1 MTDHIEAKTEQLTR
15 DPTSLVFLE
24 LGEALRRRGRLE
36 AAVRV
41 ALTGVERHPDLLD
54 AHDLYARVLADVG
67 DFARARE
74 TWAGVLARD
83 PRHLG
88 ALKGLG
94 FLYYWAGDLDSALD
108 HLEDALATDPTDQ
121 SVVQALMTVRA
132 AAQEEPA
139 QDTSDTEEPDPVFA
153 GLDGAERGILLVD
166 DRGRILGGR
175 LQSLA
180 GTDVSDRAAAYLAG
194 ATQEAERTAR
204 LLELGTWQS
213 IVAEGQG
220 GNIHVSAPTQ
230 TSLLLIVRDRGV
242 PAGRLSMLAQRAAH
256 AARRWLEGQQ
266 L

>member
-1 MTDHIEAKTEQLTR
+1 MADDIEVMIADLAR

-24 LGEALRRRGRLE
+24 LGETLRRRGRLE

-41 ALTGVERHPDLLD
+41 ALTGAERHPDLLD

-74 TWAGVLARD
+74 TWSSVLARE
-83 PRHLG
+83 PRHIG

-108 HLEDALATDPTDQ
+108 HLEDALATDPTDP

-132 AAQEEPA
+132 AAREEPA
-139 QDTSDTEEPDPVFA
+139 SDTGEPDPVFA

-175 LQSLA
+175 LQSVA
-180 GTDVSDRAAAYLAG
+180 GADVSDRAAAYLAG
-194 ATQEAERTAR
+194 AAQEAERTAR

-213 IVAEGQG
+213 VVAEGEG
-220 GNIHVSAPTQ
+220 GNLHVSAPTPA
-230 TSLLLIVRDRGV
+230 SLLLIVRDRGV
-242 PAGRLSMLAQRAAH
+242 PAGRLSMLARRAAQ

>member
-1 MTDHIEAKTEQLTR
+1 MADDIEVMTAQLAR
-15 DPTSLVFLE
+15 DPRSPVFLE

-41 ALTGVERHPDLLD
+41 ALKGVEEHPDVLD

-74 TWAGVLARD
+74 TWSSVLARE

-94 FLYYWAGDLDSALD
+94 FLCYWAGDLDTALD
-108 HLEDALATDPTDQ
+108 HLEDALATDPADQ

-132 AAQEEPA
+132 AASE
-139 QDTSDTEEPDPVFA
+139 DTEADDTEPDPVFA

-175 LQSLA
+175 LQSVA
-180 GTDVSDRAAAYLAG
+180 GADVSDRAAAYLAG
-194 ATQEAERTAR
+194 AAQEAKRTAR
-204 LLELGTWQS
+204 MLELGPWQS
-213 IVAEGQG
+213 IGAEGEG
-220 GNIHVSAPTQ
+220 GNLHVTAPTPA
-230 TSLLLIVRDRGV
+230 SLLLIMRDRGV
-242 PAGRLSMLAQRAAH
+242 PAGRLSMLAQRAAQ